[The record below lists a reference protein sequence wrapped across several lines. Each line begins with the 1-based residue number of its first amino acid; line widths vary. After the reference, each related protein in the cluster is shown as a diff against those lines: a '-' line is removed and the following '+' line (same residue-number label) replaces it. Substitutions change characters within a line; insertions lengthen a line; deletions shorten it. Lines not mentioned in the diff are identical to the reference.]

1 MRKDILEDM
10 KPNISR
16 KSTNINVPG
25 VCAQCVANKVIYMF
39 LYTICK
45 YMLTNINHIIFAWQI
60 SDPSVCRNELNH
72 TAVPSSFT
80 AIEKQECGYVTEAMA
95 HIINNLK
102 DSNKYKDTNNKSKT
116 AKVKR
121 EYRYWDA
128 NEIHNLLTAIS
139 IVGFK
144 NTSALA
150 QILENRT
157 EKVVRRCMYVFA
169 YEIYVYVLY
178 LHTHLIA

>member
-1 MRKDILEDM
+1 
-10 KPNISR
+10 
-16 KSTNINVPG
+16 
-25 VCAQCVANKVIYMF
+25 
-39 LYTICK
+39 
-45 YMLTNINHIIFAWQI
+45 
-60 SDPSVCRNELNH
+60 
-72 TAVPSSFT
+72 VPSSFT